1 MTEKRPRG
9 RPRIADPSPGALRM
23 RKMYEK
29 RRRRPSVKTAVPTV
43 EAIRRGYMA
52 HAKHKVKHEYAPMA
66 EWGYSTYKHN
76 GKTFHL

>member
-9 RPRIADPSPGALRM
+9 RPRIADPGPDALRM
-23 RKMYEK
+23 RKVHEQ
-29 RRRRPSVKTAVPTV
+29 RRRPSVKTAAPTV

-52 HAKHKVKHEYAPMA
+52 HAGHKVKHEYAPMA

-76 GKTFHL
+76 GKTYHL